1 MQWCVIFLTMCS
13 RLDISIFCIFCNAL
27 AYTARM
33 TRCNW
38 HRCWIKVLCKIW
50 WPRLRVSGVTSLPL
64 STHRC
69 RPKCSS
75 SRWAWTTRGTV
86 RHWLPWKQC
95 HRANQS
101 TWPAA
106 WRHQLC
112 PAEASTSGQSPT
124 RWPAA
129 ANQRAAVPRYD
140 QSLTLTV
147 YVPPRSHFDRVKVIR
162 EMMRP
167 WRFATIVSSVLQCH
181 TFPLFFVTRWN
192 PCSKAWHVAV
202 YCHYFQADHKANYM
216 FTRMFKARQF
226 VKCSARHCSSIH
238 EIPFQTTSFAY
249 GMFLQVSINKYEN
262 K

>member
-129 ANQRAAVPRYD
+129 ANQRAAVPRFD

-147 YVPPRSHFDRVKVIR
+147 MSHPGHILTRSRSPGKWCDQDVVRRLSLQCYSVTHSHFSLSHAEILVQ
-162 EMMRP
+162 RP
-167 WRFATIVSSVLQCH
+167 GTPPYKGTV
-181 TFPLFFVTRWN
+181 TFFKLITRRIT
-192 PCSKAWHVAV
+192 
-202 YCHYFQADHKANYM
+202 F
-216 FTRMFKARQF
+216 
-226 VKCSARHCSSIH
+226 
-238 EIPFQTTSFAY
+238 
-249 GMFLQVSINKYEN
+249 
-262 K
+262 